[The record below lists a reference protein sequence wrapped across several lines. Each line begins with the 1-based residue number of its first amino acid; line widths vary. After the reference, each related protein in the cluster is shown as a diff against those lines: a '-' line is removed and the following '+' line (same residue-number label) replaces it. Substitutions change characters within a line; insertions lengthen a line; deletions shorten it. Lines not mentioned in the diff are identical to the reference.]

1 MSKFKKND
9 GWVSFK
15 LPLDTDAKLREI
27 AAKTG
32 LKMTTI
38 VVRGIE
44 HEYREWE
51 MVSFKREGSK

>member
-15 LPLDTDAKLREI
+15 LPLDTDGKLREM
-27 AAKTG
+27 AAETG

-38 VVRGIE
+38 VVKGIE
-44 HEYREWE
+44 AEYAKWK
-51 MVSFKREGSK
+51 MGKEGVK

>member
-27 AAKTG
+27 AKDTG

-38 VVRGIE
+38 VVKGIE
-44 HEYREWE
+44 AEHAKWKMGKE
-51 MVSFKREGSK
+51 VVK